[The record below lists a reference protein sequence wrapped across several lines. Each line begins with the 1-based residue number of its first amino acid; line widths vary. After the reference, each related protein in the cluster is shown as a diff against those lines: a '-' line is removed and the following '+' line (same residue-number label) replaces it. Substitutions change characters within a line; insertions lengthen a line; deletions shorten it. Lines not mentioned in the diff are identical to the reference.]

1 MKKVTFVAL
10 SIFTAVLTSCGGG
23 ETSTP
28 ATTDS
33 TTVVTDTTKVA
44 DTTAVKADTAKA
56 CCTTKDSTAKAGK

>member
-33 TTVVTDTTKVA
+33 TTVVTDTTKVS
-44 DTTAVKADTAKA
+44 DSTAVTVDSTHAADTAKA
-56 CCTTKDSTAKAGK
+56 GK

>member
-28 ATTDS
+28 ATSDS

-44 DTTAVKADTAKA
+44 DSTAVTVDTTKVAADTAKA
-56 CCTTKDSTAKAGK
+56 GK